1 MFTVKYF
8 IANLSSILSHFP
20 SKLHALMCLFVV
32 SLRVSLHTENAWAS
46 VRIIKGNET

>member
-8 IANLSSILSHFP
+8 TANLSSILSHFS
-20 SKLHALMCLFVV
+20 SKLHAFVI
-32 SLRVSLHTENAWAS
+32 SLRVSLHTENAQAS